1 MNAPIQRPAFLN
13 RLEIALARSPIT
25 ALLGPRQCGKTTLAR
40 IFAASRNATHF
51 DMESHADQSR
61 LQNPELAL
69 ASLAGL
75 VVLDEIQARPDLFP
89 ILRGLADRPGS
100 KTRFLVLGSASPH
113 VVRHASE
120 TLAGRVEFVEISGFD
135 LAEVSPKRQDVLW
148 LRGGLPRSFLAKSD
162 QDSFAWRE
170 GFVRTYLERDIPQ
183 LGFTIPA
190 VAMRRFWTMLAHYH
204 GQTWNASEIGRAMGL
219 SDKTVRGYL
228 DILSGTFMVRQLQ
241 PWFENLGKRQVKA
254 PKLYFQDSGLL
265 HHLLGIED
273 RHALMGHPKVGASWE
288 GFALE
293 QVLRA
298 LVPSQPYF
306 WSTHGGAELD
316 LLFLHQGRR
325 LGFEFKFNEAP
336 TLTASMK
343 HAKSDLE
350 LEHLWVVHP
359 GAHEF
364 PMDENI
370 TAMPLG
376 RVHALAGNSSAV
388 SKNRTSGRTPKA
400 RR

>member
-1 MNAPIQRPAFLN
+1 MNAPVQRPAFLN
-13 RLEIALARSPIT
+13 RLEIAVERSPIT

-40 IFAASRNATHF
+40 IFAAGKDATRF

-69 ASLAGL
+69 ASLTGL
-75 VVLDEIQARPDLFP
+75 VVLDEIQTRPDLFP
-89 ILRGLADRPGS
+89 ILRGLADRLGR
-100 KTRFLVLGSASPH
+100 KTRFLILGSASPH
-113 VVRHASE
+113 IVRHASE

-135 LAEVSPKRQDVLW
+135 LAEASPQRQDVLW

-190 VAMRRFWTMLAHYH
+190 VAMRRFWTMMAHYH

-254 PKLYFQDSGLL
+254 PKLFFQDSGLL
-265 HHLLGIED
+265 HHLLSIED

-298 LVPSQPYF
+298 FVPSQPYF

-316 LLFLHQGRR
+316 LLFLYEGKR

-336 TLTASMK
+336 TVTASMR

-359 GAHEF
+359 GAHAF

-370 TAMPLG
+370 TALPLG
-376 RVHALAGNSSAV
+376 QVHALAGKALTV
-388 SKNRTSGRTPKA
+388 SGNRARGRPAKA